1 MYMFKSTEQT
11 IPLDEM
17 VTAISNI
24 LYFSLKKKL
33 DTLKCVFLLYNSKII
48 FFFHS

>member
-1 MYMFKSTEQT
+1 MFKSTEQA

-24 LYFSLKKKL
+24 LYFSLKKKNL
-33 DTLKCVFLLYNSKII
+33 ILIKYVFTL
-48 FFFHS
+48 